1 MDQLRSY
8 LLSITGAAVISAI
21 ILQITGN
28 KSATG
33 KILKIVTGLFMSVT
47 LLSPLI
53 RFRLRDMEQYIDDF
67 RLSSEYAV
75 GQGMQ
80 MAGEELSHII
90 KEQTESYILD
100 EASKMGMEMS
110 VEVKLSDSNPPQPCF
125 VILQGAVSPYQKK
138 YLSQHI
144 TDKLGI
150 SQENQ
155 QWT

>member
-80 MAGEELSHII
+80 MASEELSRII
-90 KEQTESYILD
+90 KDQTESYILD

>member
-8 LLSITGAAVISAI
+8 LLSITAAAVISAI

-33 KILKIVTGLFMSVT
+33 KILKTVTGLFMSVT

-53 RFRLRDMEQYIDDF
+53 RFRIRDMEKYIDEF
-67 RLSSEYAV
+67 RLSSEYAA
-75 GQGMQ
+75 GQGVE
-80 MAGEELSHII
+80 MAREELSHII
-90 KEQTESYILD
+90 KDQTESYILD

-110 VEVKLSDSNPPQPCF
+110 VEVKLSESNPPQPCF

>member
-80 MAGEELSHII
+80 MASEELSRII
-90 KEQTESYILD
+90 KDQTESYILD

-150 SQENQ
+150 SRENQ